1 MAKKEDHRDEAS
13 NMLERSTARTSPKR
27 IRWTGSSIRTS
38 YANAFN
44 MSADREEIALM
55 FGMNPAG
62 DTGREEAPGALSDR
76 IVMSPFTA
84 KQLGTLLDKA
94 VQDYE
99 LKYGYLNVKAPS
111 QIEVGPVEPNGKK
124 PRFSHEKAG
133 LLSALIEALDV
144 ECDFEKS
151 FKMAEKRFL
160 ANRFLLGIDRKG
172 LEQHRLLEMCERMD
186 MPGKYLEALNENL
199 PDANIVLFG
208 CEENERSCVYKVY
221 LEFWDKV
228 KRDIRNKPDKTDP
241 ILLHLGFKWDAL
253 DNTRGAM
260 ARYTAYPLLSVN
272 KIVKRLS
279 KIYEGHPDRTS
290 FEIVKGIINL
300 ASSRIPKDL
309 FIYLEVSEE
318 DNPRRSF
325 DINLYKA
332 TLHLKDLYPFLSKVR
347 RHYSI
352 PSEEFDS
359 LYDQVGDK
367 LFGHLAGGIDREGK
381 DFLTIY
387 YEVEGL

>member
-55 FGMNPAG
+55 FGMNPVG

-99 LKYGYLNVKAPS
+99 SKYGYLNVKAPS
-111 QIEVGPVEPNGKK
+111 QIEVGPVEPNGKN
-124 PRFSHEKAG
+124 PGLSHEKAG

-172 LEQHRLLEMCERMD
+172 LEQNRLLEMCERMD
-186 MPGKYLEALNENL
+186 MPGK
-199 PDANIVLFG
+199 
-208 CEENERSCVYKVY
+208 
-221 LEFWDKV
+221 
-228 KRDIRNKPDKTDP
+228 
-241 ILLHLGFKWDAL
+241 
-253 DNTRGAM
+253 
-260 ARYTAYPLLSVN
+260 
-272 KIVKRLS
+272 
-279 KIYEGHPDRTS
+279 
-290 FEIVKGIINL
+290 
-300 ASSRIPKDL
+300 
-309 FIYLEVSEE
+309 
-318 DNPRRSF
+318 
-325 DINLYKA
+325 
-332 TLHLKDLYPFLSKVR
+332 
-347 RHYSI
+347 
-352 PSEEFDS
+352 
-359 LYDQVGDK
+359 
-367 LFGHLAGGIDREGK
+367 
-381 DFLTIY
+381 
-387 YEVEGL
+387 